1 MCLKSTPPKKTPKTK
16 NPRFIDW
23 KSIFATPFVPVHLL
37 SIYLWLSTFANDSL
51 KAHTK
56 VCTKILSWRLLEES
70 AGLFR
75 ANSCL

>member
-1 MCLKSTPPKKTPKTK
+1 MCLKSTPPKKNPTTK
-16 NPRFIDW
+16 NQKPKNN
-23 KSIFATPFVPVHLL
+23 KSKFATPFVPVHLL